1 MYSAIT
7 VVSFILGR
15 YNSII
20 IARLDI
26 TFMIVD
32 QFLPVCF
39 PPVDADGVE
48 GYALP
53 FIAIE
58 WLYIYIHIHIYINVC
73 IDMVDMRSTVAAV
86 AVVTELLVT
95 CNR

>member
-20 IARLDI
+20 LARLDI

-58 WLYIYIHIHIYINVC
+58 WLYTYIHVC
-73 IDMVDMRSTVAAV
+73 IDMVDMRSTVAA
-86 AVVTELLVT
+86 APVVTVLLVT

>member
-48 GYALP
+48 VYELP

-58 WLYIYIHIHIYINVC
+58 WLYIYIYIHIYIHVC
-73 IDMVDMRSTVAAV
+73 IDMVDMRSTVAA
-86 AVVTELLVT
+86 APVVTELLVT